1 MSAWPSVDGAVFWL
15 SLGILAAAVTTL
27 LGARK

>member
-1 MSAWPSVDGAVFWL
+1 MSARPSVDEAVFRL
-15 SLGILAAAVTTL
+15 SLVILAAAVTTL